1 MSTPFRY
8 YLRVRYG
15 ECDPQ
20 KVVFNARYGDYV
32 DVTVMEFVRAIGF
45 GKDMASGE
53 FDFQNVKQTIE
64 WKAPARYDDVIEAS
78 VRCIRVGTTSFVVQ
92 IEFRRAGAEQVLC
105 LSETVYVCVDRSLT
119 KKILSAEVREQL
131 QAGAPGVVVDHA
143 AFGVS
148 GDSHS

>member
-1 MSTPFRY
+1 MSLPFRY

-32 DVTVMEFVRAIGF
+32 DVTVMEFVRAIGL
-45 GKDMASGE
+45 GEDVASGE

-64 WKAPARYDDVIEAS
+64 WKSPARYDDVIEAS
-78 VRCIRVGTTSFVVQ
+78 VRCVRVGTTSFVLQV
-92 IEFRRAGAEQVLC
+92 EFRRAGEGQVLC

-119 KKILSAEVREQL
+119 KKVLSTDMRARL
-131 QAGAPGVVVDHA
+131 QAGAPGVLVDHA

-148 GDSHS
+148 GTLHN